1 MEIISISDII
11 SIVGLL
17 AGGGGIGFFFTWRYA
32 RRKEAAEAEQAET
45 SAAKEVQDVYQQL
58 IADVKADRQEQ
69 REYID
74 ELKQDRQHLREER
87 DELRQRID
95 KTDETVR
102 NLQRV
107 VARNSRLV
115 ESMRPF
121 LCAKLECK
129 LRQRVTISGG
139 EVIET
144 ESIQEGGEDESKSD
158 IDNETE
164 TL

>member
-1 MEIISISDII
+1 MFTISDLISII
-11 SIVGLL
+11 GLL

-58 IADVKADRQEQ
+58 INDVKADRQEQ

-102 NLQRV
+102 NLQRI

-121 LCAKLECK
+121 LCSKLGCK
-129 LRQRVTISGG
+129 LRQRVTISEG
-139 EVIET
+139 EVIDVDP
-144 ESIQEGGEDESKSD
+144 IKEGGENESKPD
-158 IDNETE
+158 ADNETE